1 MLIPPP
7 KLSVT
12 MPPGAT
18 EVEALPTH
26 VSKLASLNGAAKE
39 LKSSA
44 SPLPEVK
51 SFDARTVT
59 VDELVAALRLAGG
72 VVVKNAI
79 SVEEAKEIERD
90 VRPWL
95 DKDKAWENGEFFPK
109 ETRRA
114 FGLASK
120 SPTFAT
126 KVIGNPL
133 WLGVTDAVRMIK
145 YDVELVSLCRSR
157 MCRS

>member
-1 MLIPPP
+1 MSP
-7 KLSVT
+7 SV
-12 MPPGAT
+12 T
-18 EVEALPTH
+18 EVETPP
-26 VSKLASLNGAAKE
+26 VNGSKLAGSNGVEKE
-39 LKSSA
+39 LKSST

-51 SFDARTVT
+51 SFDASTVT
-59 VDELVAALRLAGG
+59 VDELVAAIRVAGG
-72 VVVKNAI
+72 VVIKNVI
-79 SVEEAKEIERD
+79 SVEDAAKIEKD

-95 DKDKAWENGEFFPK
+95 DKDRAWESGEFFPK

-133 WLGVTDAVRMIK
+133 WLGVTDAVRIIMA
-145 YDVELVSLCRSR
+145 
-157 MCRS
+157 